1 MAANID
7 TSLIVSSLKQDF
19 NLRRLERYLTMAWN
33 SGAKPVIVLSKAD
46 LCNDAQ
52 AKKAE
57 VEKEAFGAPIH
68 IICSLT
74 GEGLNELKEYLN
86 RGDTTALLGSSGV
99 GEFVNY

>member
-1 MAANID
+1 MM
-7 TSLIVSSLKQDF
+7 
-19 NLRRLERYLTMAWN
+19 LR
-33 SGAKPVIVLSKAD
+33 
-46 LCNDAQ
+46 Q
-52 AKKAE
+52 KKAE